1 MRIMFL
7 KICKMKKYLILLFI
21 AVATMLFASCT
32 KECTCSMWTDGKNTD
47 TNPVV
52 YTQDEISR
60 LNVKNCAGLN
70 DYYNGLGLG
79 YDETIKSGIKCE

>member
-1 MRIMFL
+1 M
-7 KICKMKKYLILLFI
+7 ICKMKKYFVLLFF
-21 AVATMLFASCT
+21 VLVMMLLASCE
-32 KECTCSMWTDGKNTD
+32 KQECTCSMWTDGKNTD
-47 TNPVV
+47 TNPTV
-52 YTQDEISR
+52 YTQDEINR